1 LLALCSS
8 VSAQQRTITIS
19 HVKDEPVEIVGL
31 KLKEVS
37 IQPEVSFQ
45 AAEGWT
51 KDLEIKIKNV
61 SDEPI
66 SFMELILVVDSRTEP
81 DTAAFNAFYSFGA
94 ARESNVRLQPND
106 TVVLRHTQTLGDL
119 SAPGNARIVMRT
131 VMWNGDD
138 SEKWYGGKRLRRIQ
152 SEPPDYRPIPTPSS
166 KYRFPKNYQPDVK
179 LIKAVALADPPPTC
193 NEKFDHEWFKY
204 CATYCGAE
212 NQYRCWAHMDTFVLS
227 PDPGEI
233 LDSRNYLSLWSCQS
247 GCSADRHD
255 AGNGSGQFI
264 RRGRRHLQ
272 D

>member
-1 LLALCSS
+1 MARTRLLASLFLLLLALCSS

-66 SFMELILVVDSRTEP
+66 SFMELILVVDSRTKP

-119 SAPGNARIVMRT
+119 SAPGTARIVMRT

-138 SEKWYGGKRLRRIQ
+138 SRKWYGGKILRRIQ
-152 SEPPDYRPIPTPSS
+152 SEPPDYRPIPTPSA
-166 KYRFPKNYQPDVK
+166 K
-179 LIKAVALADPPPTC
+179 
-193 NEKFDHEWFKY
+193 
-204 CATYCGAE
+204 
-212 NQYRCWAHMDTFVLS
+212 
-227 PDPGEI
+227 
-233 LDSRNYLSLWSCQS
+233 
-247 GCSADRHD
+247 
-255 AGNGSGQFI
+255 
-264 RRGRRHLQ
+264 
-272 D
+272 